1 MKKELTV
8 ISTLSTSVQPVLM
21 VVIRTKADKKERLVP
36 QSMASQEA
44 SRKFKRRERKM
55 MMRRR
60 TLNSN

>member
-1 MKKELTV
+1 
-8 ISTLSTSVQPVLM
+8 M
-21 VVIRTKADKKERLVP
+21 VVIRTKADKKEPLVP